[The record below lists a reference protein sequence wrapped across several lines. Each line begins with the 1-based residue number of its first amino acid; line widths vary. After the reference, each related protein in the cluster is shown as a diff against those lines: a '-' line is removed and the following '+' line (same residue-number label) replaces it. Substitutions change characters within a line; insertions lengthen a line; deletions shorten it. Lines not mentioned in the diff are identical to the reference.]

1 LIAGDVRH
9 RAVLGQIMAVVV
21 DEMLARS
28 SAVYFLLFIIIKKTV
43 LLTVLRIRDVYPDP
57 NFIHP

>member
-28 SAVYFLLFIIIKKTV
+28 SAVQFIFIIKKIPTV
-43 LLTVLRIRDVYPDP
+43 LFA
-57 NFIHP
+57 NFFHPESAAKMSVF